1 MKAFLRQS
9 WAVMAWNLRTLRQR
23 LPSAAVIVTGF
34 MAVVLVFVTVLAM
47 RNGFEATLTRTGSA
61 DVAMIRTI
69 NIGTLDRQ
77 AVQRIGQAPGVA
89 QGPQGPLISKGFL
102 ATVQMQRRNINLLGP
117 VLMRG
122 VDSHA
127 RAIWPGL
134 RLVRGRLFK
143 PGTHEVIVGR
153 RAERLF
159 AGLAPGDR
167 FPLNGHAWKVVGVF
181 ADNGNVHES
190 EIWTDVHVL
199 QSAFGS
205 PDRYT
210 NIYVHLVSPSAFP
223 GFKQALESEPD
234 LNVAVTRESTFFERE
249 ATGLTTLITYA
260 GSIVALLMAVGAI
273 FGAVNILYTSVLNR
287 AQDIATLRSLGF
299 RRGPV
304 LTTVLLEGLAYG
316 LLGGILGALLAYGVF
331 DGFPASTLGNYV
343 LVAFNFLVTPGL
355 MLTGIGFALLMG
367 LAGGLFP
374 AVKIGRMPVA
384 AALREL

>member
-23 LPSAAVIVTGF
+23 LPSAVVIVTGF

-47 RNGFEATLTRTGSA
+47 RNGFETTLTLTGSA
-61 DVAMIRTI
+61 DVAMVRTI

-77 AVQRIGQAPGVA
+77 AVQRIEQAPGVA

-102 ATVQMQRRNINLLGP
+102 VTAQMQRRNVQLRGP
-117 VLMRG
+117 VLLRG

-127 RAIWPGL
+127 LTIWPGL

-159 AGLAPGDR
+159 AGLALGER

-190 EIWTDVHVL
+190 EIWSDVHAL

-205 PDRYT
+205 TDQDR
-210 NIYVHLVSPSAFP
+210 
-223 GFKQALESEPD
+223 K
-234 LNVAVTRESTFFERE
+234 
-249 ATGLTTLITYA
+249 
-260 GSIVALLMAVGAI
+260 
-273 FGAVNILYTSVLNR
+273 SV
-287 AQDIATLRSLGF
+287 
-299 RRGPV
+299 V
-304 LTTVLLEGLAYG
+304 
-316 LLGGILGALLAYGVF
+316 
-331 DGFPASTLGNYV
+331 
-343 LVAFNFLVTPGL
+343 
-355 MLTGIGFALLMG
+355 
-367 LAGGLFP
+367 
-374 AVKIGRMPVA
+374 
-384 AALREL
+384 